1 MDLKILENIVIN
13 QNKTITQQD
22 PGFTRDKLEDISKL
36 INKTNIVITGHRRV
50 GKSTLLLQIMQ
61 KHYKNNYYYL
71 NFLDERLIDFEI
83 NDFQKLYE
91 IFQKNYGDRPIFF
104 FDEVQGKK
112 GWDKFVARIY
122 ETKKQKFIITG
133 SNSDL
138 LSKEISTYLTG
149 RHTDIELFP
158 FSFKEYLKYNSFDLD
173 TRLTINKTNIQNQ
186 FKKYLEKG
194 GFPEVVVNN
203 NTSFLEN
210 IYLDV
215 IYRDIFN
222 RYKIKEQDTFKK
234 IAQYLISNCSK
245 EFNYSSI
252 KKNQVDIKSKNT
264 IKKYITYLTNTYT
277 LFELNKFDYSLKR
290 QESYNKKIYCIDTG
304 LLNQIAFKFTEN
316 KGQLYEN
323 LVFVELKRRN
333 KEIYYYKNLK
343 NQECDF
349 LIKKAERII
358 EAIQVTYDLTDNKT
372 KEREVKGLL
381 SALNEFKLK
390 DGIIIT
396 DNLEKEEVID
406 GKRIKF
412 VPIINWLLE

>member
-138 LSKEISTYLTG
+138 LSKEIS
-149 RHTDIELFP
+149 
-158 FSFKEYLKYNSFDLD
+158 DL
-173 TRLTINKTNIQNQ
+173 
-186 FKKYLEKG
+186 
-194 GFPEVVVNN
+194 
-203 NTSFLEN
+203 S
-210 IYLDV
+210 
-215 IYRDIFN
+215 
-222 RYKIKEQDTFKK
+222 
-234 IAQYLISNCSK
+234 
-245 EFNYSSI
+245 
-252 KKNQVDIKSKNT
+252 
-264 IKKYITYLTNTYT
+264 
-277 LFELNKFDYSLKR
+277 
-290 QESYNKKIYCIDTG
+290 
-304 LLNQIAFKFTEN
+304 
-316 KGQLYEN
+316 
-323 LVFVELKRRN
+323 
-333 KEIYYYKNLK
+333 
-343 NQECDF
+343 
-349 LIKKAERII
+349 
-358 EAIQVTYDLTDNKT
+358 
-372 KEREVKGLL
+372 
-381 SALNEFKLK
+381 
-390 DGIIIT
+390 
-396 DNLEKEEVID
+396 
-406 GKRIKF
+406 
-412 VPIINWLLE
+412 